1 MCMYA
6 CIHAGVSSASNQ
18 STSYA
23 YAWGGD
29 EDGKW
34 KSKRQRRRDEEAR
47 RGGGGVEGSRVAF
60 VALRRWN
67 GSRKGYVYKKGARGL
82 GYYLDRQP
90 LKKARK

>member
-1 MCMYA
+1 MHVYMQGSHSQA
-6 CIHAGVSSASNQ
+6 TKAPHTPTHGGATETASGNQ
-18 STSYA
+18 SGRDGETKRR
-23 YAWGGD
+23 GG
-29 EDGKW
+29 
-34 KSKRQRRRDEEAR
+34 
-47 RGGGGVEGSRVAF
+47 GGGGVEGSRVAF